1 MAFYKCSISSGIDRN
16 TVLTITLD
24 NRMSYLWV
32 FFSFLI
38 SFAAKGVEFEKRMRF
53 EFGVCFFIKF
63 WPIDL
68 LKFDCFWN

>member
-1 MAFYKCSISSGIDRN
+1 
-16 TVLTITLD
+16 
-24 NRMSYLWV
+24 MSYLWV
-32 FFSFLI
+32 YFSFLI

-53 EFGVCFFIKF
+53 EFGVWFFIKF